1 MHWRVIIIVVTSENH
16 IAIHWRVN
24 SERLKLVGCKCENCS
39 NKIFPP
45 RPICPHC
52 DYEVTAQFLGT
63 GTVKAILDHKESPE
77 RDIELLVSKKN
88 EKYTV
93 RIGLNGKS
101 HSIGLEVGMEL
112 PVFVRKSLRGEKPI
126 YTIEATSSS
135 SK

>member
-1 MHWRVIIIVVTSENH
+1 MSPDNHVAANWRINP
-16 IAIHWRVN
+16 
-24 SERLKLVGCKCENCS
+24 ERLKLVGCKCENCS

-52 DYEVTAQFLGT
+52 NYEISAQLLGT
-63 GTVKAILDHKESPE
+63 GTVKAIYDHKESPE
-77 RDIELLVSKKN
+77 RDIELLISKKD
-88 EKYTV
+88 EKYTI

-112 PVFVRKSLRGEKPI
+112 PVFVRKSLRGGKPI
-126 YTIEATSSS
+126 YSIESTSSF